1 MNAKFIISSWTIEHG
16 KTKLLTIRK
25 FRSLN
30 SSCFFNGFSNN
41 VEGIYVDMYVLSN
54 KTTYNRN
61 IWHRKQN
68 VCKSFVN
75 HAETKL
81 LTIKI
86 FNIQK
91 RESTDFVKYKDLCLL
106 PNF

>member
-1 MNAKFIISSWTIEHG
+1 MTRIK
-16 KTKLLTIRK
+16 
-25 FRSLN
+25 
-30 SSCFFNGFSNN
+30 
-41 VEGIYVDMYVLSN
+41 
-54 KTTYNRN
+54 
-61 IWHRKQN
+61 
-68 VCKSFVN
+68 

-106 PNF
+106 PNV